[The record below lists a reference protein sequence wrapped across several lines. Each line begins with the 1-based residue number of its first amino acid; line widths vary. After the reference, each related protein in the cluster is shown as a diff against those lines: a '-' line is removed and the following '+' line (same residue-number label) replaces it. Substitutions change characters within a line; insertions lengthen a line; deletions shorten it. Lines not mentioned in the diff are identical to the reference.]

1 MSARRIA
8 CAAVLFALAGCST
21 NPSTQEAKKEVDA
34 VVIDEGS
41 RQAAAK
47 VARQTAD
54 SQDALEA
61 GKDAKTREPATTP
74 Q

>member
-1 MSARRIA
+1 MRSLTLIPLA
-8 CAAVLFALAGCST
+8 ALALSACST
-21 NPSTQEAKKEVDA
+21 PNTQEARKEIDA

-47 VARQTAD
+47 VANETA
-54 SQDALEA
+54 SSKAALDAAE
-61 GKDAKTREPATTP
+61 DAKTREPATTP